1 MPYEDLVVRDPPS
14 PNAALVRQ
22 MLQHAALR
30 RPDTLAQR
38 RIAYVRAAEAFAAAP
53 GGLEAVPIGAASG
66 TWIRRPAAGRPVL
79 LYLHGGFYCLGS
91 TRTHLHLAGLLADLA
106 GAACLV
112 LDYRRGPED
121 PYPAAVDDGL
131 AALGTI
137 RAAAPDSPLVIAGD
151 SAGAGLALSVAMRVR
166 DSGHRAPDLLVLL
179 SPWTDLTCSSRSHQ
193 ELAAADPVLAT
204 DDLREMAARYAGG
217 ADPRQPGLSPLF
229 GDLAR
234 LPPVLVQ
241 AGGQEVLLDDAIML
255 VDGIRAT
262 GGRAVLHH
270 WPHMFHAWQWYHPI
284 LPEGVRA
291 LRDAGAA
298 IRAVTAGAG
307 TAPDRTAECAAS
319 TPAPGTASSAP
330 SGRRC

>member
-1 MPYEDLVVRDPPS
+1 MPYPDMVVPDLPS

-22 MLQHAALR
+22 MLRHAALR
-30 RPDTLAQR
+30 RPGTLAQWR
-38 RIAYVRAAEAFAAAP
+38 VAYERAAEAFAAAP
-53 GGLEAVPIGAASG
+53 ADLEVVPVGAASG
-66 TWIRRPAAGRPVL
+66 IWIRRPAGNRPVL

-91 TRTHLHLAGLLADLA
+91 ARTHLHLAGLLADAA

-121 PYPAAVDDGL
+121 PFPAAVDDGL
-131 AALGTI
+131 AALRAI
-137 RAAAPDSPLVIAGD
+137 RAAAPDSPLVVAGD

-166 DSGHRAPDLLVLL
+166 DDGSRPPDLLVLL
-179 SPWTDLTCSSRSHQ
+179 SPWTDLTCSSRSHR

-204 DDLREMAARYAGG
+204 DDLRAMAARYAGG
-217 ADPRQPGLSPLF
+217 ADPRRPELSPLF

-241 AGGQEVLLDDAIML
+241 AGGQEVLLDDAMGL
-255 VDGIRAT
+255 VDGIRAA

-270 WPHMFHAWQWYHPI
+270 WPHMFHVWQWYHPI

-291 LRDAGAA
+291 LRDAGEV

-307 TAPDRTAECAAS
+307 TPPDRTAGCAAS
-319 TPAPGTASSAP
+319 TPAAGTASSAP
-330 SGRRC
+330 TGRRG